1 MKKLLSLVFL
11 SLFYITGS
19 QAAGINVG
27 VSLSGGVFEVDG
39 ASEEFK
45 AGHVSNNSSSSA
57 VSKKAS
63 SEGDE
68 AEGAFGIGSVFIE
81 KTIGD
86 RFAIGIDYV
95 PHSMDSETSENVQ
108 IDGPNEPNG
117 TSRTNTVQA
126 DFTDLTTVYV
136 TASADNGVYVKF
148 GLMSVEV
155 ETNESLATGGSYN
168 DTSLDG
174 TMIGI
179 GYARNLDNG
188 AFLRL
193 EGNMM
198 DLDGVTLV
206 NTADS
211 DKSIKVDG
219 ISGYGARISVGKSF

>member
-45 AGHVSNNSSSSA
+45 AGHVSNNSSSAA
-57 VSKKAS
+57 VSKKHS
-63 SEGDE
+63 SEGDA
-68 AEGAFGIGSVFIE
+68 AEGAFGIGSIFIE

-86 RFAIGIDYV
+86 RFAIGVDYV

-108 IDGPNEPNG
+108 IDNPTEANG
-117 TSRTNTVQA
+117 TSKTNTVQA

-136 TASADNGVYVKF
+136 TISGDTGVYVKF
-148 GLMSVEV
+148 GLMSVDV

-174 TMIGI
+174 QMIGI
-179 GYARNLDNG
+179 GYARDLDNG
-188 AFLRL
+188 AFFRV
-193 EGNMM
+193 EGNLM

-211 DKSIKVDG
+211 DKSVKVDG